1 MAEPD
6 ILMIAGSGR
15 FVRSA
20 LINKFAGYASP
31 VGYADI

>member
-1 MAEPD
+1 MAETD
-6 ILMIAGSGR
+6 ILMIAGSCW
-15 FVRSA
+15 FICSA